1 MSELIVSFEE
11 REGEE
16 VEEYCGVCLD
26 ECIQHVSCCGSPLH
40 EHCAL
45 NWAEESNRCPF
56 CNRSIHE
63 GEDRRHLNHEVHAQE
78 EESEEDEMRGD
89 TISSS
94 VLYKII
100 SEYLKGRVE
109 LIDKTLD
116 TLRQLVENNP
126 EHHFLTDRPLL
137 FPVISGGD
145 YAPMKFLFEFDHD
158 ENMIEMSEN
167 TCNNIVQVIQAN
179 ATNESVSSAEK
190 MLSIDLRLKCHPYLL
205 LLFTMTISVSTATF
219 IASYAFF

>member
-45 NWAEESNRCPF
+45 HWAEESNRCPF
-56 CNRSIHE
+56 CNRRIHE
-63 GEDRRHLNHEVHAQE
+63 GEDRRHLNHEQDE
-78 EESEEDEMRGD
+78 EEEGDERHRD
-89 TISSS
+89 TISST

-100 SEYLKGRVE
+100 SEYLKERVE
-109 LIDKTLD
+109 LIDKTLG

-126 EHHFLTDRPLL
+126 EHHFPTNLPLL
-137 FPVISGGD
+137 IPVINGSYD
-145 YAPMKFLFEFDHD
+145 PMKFLFEFDHD

-167 TCNNIVQVIQAN
+167 TCNNIVQVIQAQGP
-179 ATNESVSSAEK
+179 VSTASAEK
-190 MLSIDLRLKCHPYLL
+190 MLSVDLRLKCHPYLL
-205 LLFTMTISVSTATF
+205 LLFIMSISVSTATY